1 MTDLVKPESLVA
13 AAGAIRLV
21 AVADSVTFLKRFL
34 VVAVLAEVVNK
45 LVHRVVKTSKSQPV

>member
-1 MTDLVKPESLVA
+1 VVA
-13 AAGAIRLV
+13 DPAVVALPAVVAEV
-21 AVADSVTFLKRFL
+21 AVEALGV